1 MIKTGAITMKNEI
14 TQFPQEFWT
23 RRDWI
28 GSVTATAIAGLTTHT
43 LHAQENYPNKPL
55 NLIVPYPP
63 GGNNDIVARA
73 YSTPLSKAI
82 GQPVIVENKGG
93 AAGAIG
99 VGQAAKATPDGY
111 NMVIGDLGSLC
122 INPIANPA
130 LSYVTLRD
138 FIPIS
143 TIAAVSIVI
152 TGRKDL
158 PVNNLRELLNLAKSN
173 PGKFR
178 CGTAGPGSIGH
189 LSLEMIKS
197 LAGVDILH
205 VPYKGGAPAL
215 NDLLGGHIDIMIDG
229 AAFNSAKAGLIK
241 ALAVTGSRVA
251 AIPDVPTVA
260 ESGVTGFY
268 FTNFWGFLMPT
279 KSPAVATGRIG
290 KEIQKIAA
298 SPELRSQLEAGGISV
313 QTSTEQEF
321 IDLIKRSSDQIN
333 RIVKSAGITFS

>member
-1 MIKTGAITMKNEI
+1 MNEY
-14 TQFPQEFWT
+14 QDLDPMDPWT
-23 RRDWI
+23 RRNWL
-28 GSVTATAIAGLTTHT
+28 GSVAASALTGLTTST
-43 LHAQENYPNKPL
+43 LLAQENYPNRNI

-73 YSTPLSKAI
+73 YATPLSKAL
-82 GQPVIVENKGG
+82 GQAVVVDNKGG

-99 VGQAAKATPDGY
+99 VGQAAKAAPDGY
-111 NMVIGDLGSLC
+111 NMVIGDLGTLC

-130 LSYVTLRD
+130 LTYAPLRD
-138 FIPIS
+138 FAPIS
-143 TIAAVSIVI
+143 TIASVSIVI

-158 PVNNLRELLNLAKSN
+158 PANNLRELLNLAKSN

-178 CGTAGPGSIGH
+178 CGTSGPGSIGH

-197 LAGVDILH
+197 QAGVDLLH

-229 AAFNSAKAGLIK
+229 AAFNSAKSGLIK
-241 ALAVTGSRVA
+241 ALAVTGGKVA
-251 AIPDVPTVA
+251 AMPDVPTVA

-268 FTNFWGFLMPT
+268 FTNFWGFLMPA
-279 KSPAVATGRIG
+279 KAPAVAIGRVG

-298 SPELRSQLEAGGISV
+298 SAELRTQLEAGGITV
-313 QTSTEQEF
+313 QSSTEQEF
-321 IDLIKRSSDQIN
+321 TDLMKKTSDQIN